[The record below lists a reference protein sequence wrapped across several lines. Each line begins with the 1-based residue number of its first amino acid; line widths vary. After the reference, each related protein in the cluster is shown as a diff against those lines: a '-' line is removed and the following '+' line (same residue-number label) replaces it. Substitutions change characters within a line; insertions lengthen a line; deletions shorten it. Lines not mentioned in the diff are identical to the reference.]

1 MPFYERRFFMY
12 KREDVDKIFNKER
25 ILIGFNDVMPLYVAE
40 KIFGKP
46 AAIFARQLEPGITS
60 NTYGIGDYNFNYL
73 TLKGVQA
80 AATYVNICES
90 KEISPYEKGGVL
102 YNE

>member
-1 MPFYERRFFMY
+1 MY

-25 ILIGFNDVMPLYVAE
+25 ILIGFNE
-40 KIFGKP
+40 IFGKP

-73 TLKGVQA
+73 TLKGVQV